1 MDASKMNY
9 DELLEFALSL
19 AVKIQQS
26 GAETYRVEETI
37 TRLLSAYGIEAD
49 ASVIPNCITVSCK
62 TPDGKNISTLRRVR
76 SCDTQLDAI
85 ERYSALSR
93 KLCTEKP
100 DLDEAWALLKSTTA
114 NVRHYNAWIIFL
126 GYFLVAFGFAFF
138 FKGTFFD
145 AIVAGFCGLATGFS
159 LKLMGNLHANPFF
172 STLVSGFIL
181 SFVAHCCGHLGLC
194 DNVDAVSIGA
204 LMILVPGFLFTNS
217 LRDIIYGDTMSGVNR
232 LVQVLII
239 AVALVVGTSAAVS
252 FATVLFGGIESGA
265 YLVTYSL
272 PIQCIAGMIGTLG
285 FCLWFNIHGHGLLLC
300 LLGSIISWLVY
311 SLCAHFNM
319 NLYGCYFIA
328 AAVVSLYAEIM
339 ARIRKYPATSYLLA
353 SLVPLIPGAGVYYT
367 MSAIARNDMATF
379 SQKGV
384 ETAAIAGSIA
394 IGILLVSSSFR
405 MLSVYKQR
413 RACKKAAK

>member
-1 MDASKMNY
+1 MKRNVTPSP
-9 DELLEFALSL
+9 E
-19 AVKIQQS
+19 QQ
-26 GAETYRVEETI
+26 APQP
-37 TRLLSAYGIEAD
+37 AD
-49 ASVIPNCITVSCK
+49 
-62 TPDGKNISTLRRVR
+62 RRH
-76 SCDTQLDAI
+76 
-85 ERYSALSR
+85 
-93 KLCTEKP
+93 
-100 DLDEAWALLKSTTA
+100 ALLRLCLAAAGLLLVALALYFFIGRPMIRFVGDTG
-114 NVRHYNAWIIFL
+114 RFRAWIDSHGIYGRLAFL
-126 GYFLVAFGFAFF
+126 GMMCLQIIVAFIPGEPLEIAAGYAF
-138 FKGTFFD
+138 
-145 AIVAGFCGLATGFS
+145 
-159 LKLMGNLHANPFF
+159 
-172 STLVSGFIL
+172 
-181 SFVAHCCGHLGLC
+181 
-194 DNVDAVSIGA
+194 GA
-204 LMILVPGFLFTNS
+204 
-217 LRDIIYGDTMSGVNR
+217 
-232 LVQVLII
+232 
-239 AVALVVGTSAAVS
+239 A
-252 FATVLFGGIESGA
+252 E
-265 YLVTYSL
+265 
-272 PIQCIAGMIGTLG
+272 
-285 FCLWFNIHGHGLLLC
+285 GLLLC

>member
-1 MDASKMNY
+1 MREVFAEIMYNKYNSNFVCKHR
-9 DELLEFALSL
+9 EFAAFNMFILKGDLTMGLIKAGIGALGGTL
-19 AVKIQQS
+19 ADQWK
-26 GAETYRVEETI
+26 EFFYC
-37 TRLLSAYGIEAD
+37 D
-49 ASVIPNCITVSCK
+49 AL
-62 TPDGKNISTLRRVR
+62 DKNVMM
-76 SCDTQLDAI
+76 
-85 ERYSALSR
+85 
-93 KLCTEKP
+93 KKGEK
-100 DLDEAWALLKSTTA
+100 
-114 NVRHYNAWIIFL
+114 R
-126 GYFLVAFGFAFF
+126 
-138 FKGTFFD
+138 
-145 AIVAGFCGLATGFS
+145 
-159 LKLMGNLHANPFF
+159 
-172 STLVSGFIL
+172 VSGR
-181 SFVAHCCGHLGLC
+181 SSNTKAS
-194 DNVDAVSIGA
+194 DNIISNGSGIADNADTVIIGA

-367 MSAIARNDMATF
+367 MSAIARSDMATF